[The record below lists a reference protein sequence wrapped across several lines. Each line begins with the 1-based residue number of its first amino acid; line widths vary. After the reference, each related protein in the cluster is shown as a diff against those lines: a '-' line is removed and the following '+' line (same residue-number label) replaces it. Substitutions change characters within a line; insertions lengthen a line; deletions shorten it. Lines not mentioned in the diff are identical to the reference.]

1 MSRLLLGLERL
12 LNRITSLSGWISALS
27 MAAMILLIFGNM
39 AARYLLG
46 MGAVW
51 LQELEWYL
59 LSLSVMTGISYTM
72 RYDEHV
78 RVDVFSHHFSRVG
91 KLWLDAIT
99 MVLVAIP
106 ASVLIVHYGWPFMET
121 SFTRGEGS
129 PNAGGMPWLFLPKL
143 MIIIGFIL
151 IAAESLRQALRAG
164 RRLIFHYRASSRR
177 RILEHRRHAA

>member
-1 MSRLLLGLERL
+1 MSRLIVGLEGL
-12 LNRITSLSGWISALS
+12 LNRITSFSGWVSGVSLAL
-27 MAAMILLIFGNM
+27 MILLIFGNM

-59 LSLSVMTGISYTM
+59 LSLSAMTGISYAM

-78 RVDVFSHHFSRVG
+78 RVDIFSHRFSRIG
-91 KLWLDAIT
+91 KLWLDVIT
-99 MVLVAIP
+99 MVLVALP
-106 ASVLIVHYGWPFMET
+106 VSGLMTFYGWDFMMT
-121 SFTRGEGS
+121 SYSRGEGS

-164 RRLIFHYRASSRR
+164 RRLVFHYRRPSRR
-177 RILEHRRHAA
+177 NKENTRHAT